1 MVMSKIRTHIKSIRH
16 ILLVWFVLFSLSPCT
31 VKEAVS
37 GSLKAAY
44 AKPLNSSKTSVPV
57 NSCAFNSV
65 YHKHVSIAKKTD
77 CIKHIEPAVFYGNL
91 YFQAPVKIRSGYSKT
106 FSGNSPPKYILY
118 RRLKIGRV

>member
-1 MVMSKIRTHIKSIRH
+1 MVMSKIRLHIKSITH
-16 ILLVWFVLFSLSPCT
+16 MLLVGFVLFSLSPCT

-37 GSLKAAY
+37 VSLKAAY

-57 NSCAFNSV
+57 SSRALNFV
-65 YHKHVSIAKKTD
+65 YHEHVSIAKKTD
-77 CIKHIEPAVFYGNL
+77 YGKHIEPAVFYGNL
-91 YFQAPVKIRSGYSKT
+91 CFQAPVKIRSGYSKT